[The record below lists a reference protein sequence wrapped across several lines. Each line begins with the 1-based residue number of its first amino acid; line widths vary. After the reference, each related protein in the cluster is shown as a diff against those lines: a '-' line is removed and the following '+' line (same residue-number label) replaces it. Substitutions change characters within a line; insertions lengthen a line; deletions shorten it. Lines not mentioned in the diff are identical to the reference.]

1 MMMMMYQKKCLI
13 AFVISNNILID
24 SVFKMGKNYYLQ
36 VFFRESKYI
45 VKEKKIVIRYIN
57 DSLEIF
63 LTKKVLIKKIEIL
76 KIKC

>member
-24 SVFKMGKNYYLQ
+24 SVFKMGKNCYLQ
-36 VFFRESKYI
+36 VFFCESKYI

-57 DSLEIF
+57 DGLEIF

>member
-24 SVFKMGKNYYLQ
+24 SVFKMGKNCYLQ

-45 VKEKKIVIRYIN
+45 VKEKKN
-57 DSLEIF
+57 SD
-63 LTKKVLIKKIEIL
+63 
-76 KIKC
+76 

>member
-1 MMMMMYQKKCLI
+1 MMMMYQKKCLI

-36 VFFRESKYI
+36 VLFRESKYI